1 MFVCLLLCVIFG
13 VTFFILLIDLTV
25 LGIALK
31 DVRFQ
36 SLHDALV
43 GVDVF
48 VNH

>member
-1 MFVCLLLCVIFG
+1 LLLCVIFG

-25 LGIALK
+25 LGIAAN

-43 GVDVF
+43 GGDVF